1 MKMKTEEIEIKSTKA
16 QLEEFKDSFV
26 WLDIVNELEKWKQGF
41 EEELRSIVDDAA
53 SSNPSTASV
62 LLHLG
67 DLNGRIKAVD
77 YMLSIPDIFLSLME
91 EKEND
96 SGRNKTD

>member
-1 MKMKTEEIEIKSTKA
+1 MEVIEIKSTKS
-16 QLEEFKDSFV
+16 QLEDFKESIIWYDLV
-26 WLDIVNELEKWKQGF
+26 KELEAWKKGF
-41 EEELRSIVDDAA
+41 ETELKSIVDDAA

-77 YMLSIPDIFLSLME
+77 YLLGLPDVFISLLE
-91 EKEND
+91 DKD
-96 SGRNKTD
+96 GRNKTD

>member
-1 MKMKTEEIEIKSTKA
+1 MMEVIEIKSTKS
-16 QLEEFKDSFV
+16 QLEDFKESIIWYDLV
-26 WLDIVNELEKWKQGF
+26 KELEAWKKGF
-41 EEELRSIVDDAA
+41 ETELKSIVDDAA

-77 YMLSIPDIFLSLME
+77 YLLSLPDVFISLLE
-91 EKEND
+91 DKD
-96 SGRNKTD
+96 GRNKTD

>member
-1 MKMKTEEIEIKSTKA
+1 MEVIEIKSTKS
-16 QLEEFKDSFV
+16 QLEDFKESIIWYDLV
-26 WLDIVNELEKWKQGF
+26 KELEAWKKGF
-41 EEELRSIVDDAA
+41 ETELKSIVDDAA

-77 YMLSIPDIFLSLME
+77 YLVSLPDVFISLLE
-91 EKEND
+91 DKD
-96 SGRNKTD
+96 GRNKTD

>member
-1 MKMKTEEIEIKSTKA
+1 MEVIEIKSTKS
-16 QLEEFKDSFV
+16 QLEDFKESIIWYDLV
-26 WLDIVNELEKWKQGF
+26 KELEAWKKGF
-41 EEELRSIVDDAA
+41 ETELKSIVDDAA

-77 YMLSIPDIFLSLME
+77 YLLSLPDVFISLLE
-91 EKEND
+91 DKD
-96 SGRNKTD
+96 GRNKTD

>member
-1 MKMKTEEIEIKSTKA
+1 MMEVIEIKSTKS
-16 QLEEFKDSFV
+16 QLEDFKESIIWYDLV
-26 WLDIVNELEKWKQGF
+26 KELEAWKKGF
-41 EEELRSIVDDAA
+41 ETELKSIVDDAA

-77 YMLSIPDIFLSLME
+77 YLLGLPDVFISLLE
-91 EKEND
+91 DKD
-96 SGRNKTD
+96 GRNKTD